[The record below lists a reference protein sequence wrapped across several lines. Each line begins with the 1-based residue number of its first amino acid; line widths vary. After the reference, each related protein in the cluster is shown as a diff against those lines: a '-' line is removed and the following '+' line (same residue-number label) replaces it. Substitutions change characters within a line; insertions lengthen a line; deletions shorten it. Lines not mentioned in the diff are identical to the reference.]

1 MQRGALVA
9 TLTPCCPPDCRCG
22 DGGGGGGGGDDRGH
36 GGDDR
41 DDGVHG
47 GSAHGH

>member
-22 DGGGGGGGGDDRGH
+22 DGGGGDGGDDRGH